1 MNATTRMT
9 LPEPSAHGDIL
20 MAFLSIWLEGAP
32 FILVGTVI
40 SGFID
45 AFLPARLLDR
55 VLPKNKVLATLMSGS
70 LGLVFPVCEC
80 AVVPVVRRLVQK
92 GLPISCAMTYL
103 LSAPIINP
111 VVIISTLTAFGEF
124 GGANSIA
131 GFSWPAMTIARLSLG
146 YTIAVI
152 VGLAILRRKP
162 SDILRASIASG
173 IDKRAADG
181 GHDHETSRRFDE
193 KITHAMR
200 TSMRD
205 FLDTGMYFTVGVIIT
220 AWFGTQVD
228 QTKFAQLANN
238 EWVATPSLMG
248 LAYALALCST
258 SDAFIAAP
266 MAAFSLKA
274 KLAFLVF
281 GPMFDVK
288 LTFMYLSVF
297 RRKFVL
303 VLGIGLFVLIGLLSG
318 PWWDMLTEGRIR
330 WSTDWWDMFTLLFAN

>member
-1 MNATTRMT
+1 
-9 LPEPSAHGDIL
+9 

-32 FILVGTVI
+32 FILVGTI
-40 SGFID
+40 LSGFID
-45 AFLPARLLDR
+45 AFLPAKLLER
-55 VLPKNKVLATLMSGS
+55 VLPKNNVLATLVSGL
-70 LGLVFPVCEC
+70 LGIVFPVCEC

-103 LSAPIINP
+103 LAAPIINP
-111 VVIISTLTAFGEF
+111 VVIVSTMTAFGEL
-124 GGANSIA
+124 GGANSIP
-131 GFSWPAMTIARLSLG
+131 GFAWPAMTIARISLG
-146 YTIAVI
+146 YLVAIIA
-152 VGLAILRRKP
+152 GLALVRRKP
-162 SDILRASIASG
+162 ADILRESVVEG
-173 IDKRAADG
+173 IEKREADK
-181 GHDHETSRRFDE
+181 GHGHGTARGFDQR
-193 KITHAMR
+193 IIHALR

-205 FLDTGMYFTVGVIIT
+205 FLDTGMYFTIGIVIT

-228 QTKFAQLANN
+228 QTRFAELAAN

-248 LAYALALCST
+248 LAYLLALCST

-288 LTFMYLSVF
+288 LTFMYLAVF

-303 VLGIGLFVLIGLLSG
+303 VLGVFLFVLVGLLSG
-318 PWWDMLTEGRIR
+318 PWWGMLTA
-330 WSTDWWDMFTLLFAN
+330 LLPRL